1 MYRARFHVQVKYGHF
16 KDYFTICE
24 QLNELA
30 RSRGW
35 AESTYWVPTV
45 GMANE
50 LIGESDYPDLETF
63 QREGDAFSA
72 DPEAMAL
79 VRATS
84 EHIVQGSAHSELL
97 EAAPHLA

>member
-63 QREGDAFSA
+63 QQEGDAFSA

-84 EHIVQGSAHSELL
+84 EHTVQGSAHSELL